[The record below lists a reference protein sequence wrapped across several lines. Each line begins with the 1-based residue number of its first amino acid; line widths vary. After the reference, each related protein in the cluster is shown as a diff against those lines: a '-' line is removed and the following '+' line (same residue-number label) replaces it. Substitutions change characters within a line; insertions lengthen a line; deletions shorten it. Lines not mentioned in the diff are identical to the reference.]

1 MISNASKWSDNGQ
14 MPSEKLI
21 YSYTNIFNAFAATL
35 HEEEADEL
43 AKHTN
48 VISIFENSHIMS
60 LTINSW
66 DFLSSFQHQ
75 NALTNGTLWEKAS
88 HGEDIIIGSFSD
100 KGYGDIP
107 KKFKGQ
113 CNNENDPTFKCNRK
127 LIGARYFSEGFCNV
141 LKSNNVPVITKP
153 SPRDMEGHGTHTIS
167 IAGGNIVPNAE
178 STSIQLLG
186 FKNATVKG
194 GAPRARVSAYK
205 VLWPEKNEEAM
216 ELNLGKGSAMDMLA
230 GFDAA
235 ISDGVDIINLSIEGP
250 ISQNYFEDVM
260 SIGSFHAMMNGV
272 LVVAGAANSGP
283 SASTVKNIAPWMLT
297 VGAST
302 LGREF
307 TCNVTLGNKHV
318 LDIQEPDETKRAKLN
333 DTTFFPLIAGID
345 AQVTGS
351 DPTNASYCMPESLD
365 PVKVKGKI
373 LICLV
378 ANAGNIDERLSKSEI
393 ADKVEAVGLILAN
406 DENAGSKLLPDASH
420 IIPTAHMTYK
430 DSQPIFSYIKSTRL
444 VCTLFLNFS
453 SRGPNPVTP
462 NILKPDVIA
471 PGSSIMAAFSEA
483 PNATMFPEKFRAQ
496 FGTSMAAPHVAA
508 IAALLRKVHPD
519 WSVSA
524 IKSAIMTT
532 ARPRDKTEKP
542 LVDDDMVHESTPFSF
557 GAGLVQPNLAMDPG
571 LVYDMNQYDYL
582 NFLCAQHYNATT
594 IKIFSEKH
602 DYKCPESFSL
612 NDFNYPSI
620 VVTEFSESVTVTRK
634 LKNVGQ
640 PGTYTARLEA
650 PAEVSIVVEP
660 KTLVFTK
667 KDQEIMF
674 KLIFSTSKASHLSTD
689 YKFGSLIWS
698 DGNHV
703 VRSPIVIKGK
713 DLAQNSAS
721 KIP

>member
-1 MISNASKWSDNGQ
+1 MVTFPKNSKVNVTMKMIRHSNA
-14 MPSEKLI
+14 
-21 YSYTNIFNAFAATL
+21 T
-35 HEEEADEL
+35 
-43 AKHTN
+43 
-48 VISIFENSHIMS
+48 
-60 LTINSW
+60 
-66 DFLSSFQHQ
+66 
-75 NALTNGTLWEKAS
+75 
-88 HGEDIIIGSFSD
+88 
-100 KGYGDIP
+100 
-107 KKFKGQ
+107 
-113 CNNENDPTFKCNRK
+113 
-127 LIGARYFSEGFCNV
+127 
-141 LKSNNVPVITKP
+141 
-153 SPRDMEGHGTHTIS
+153 
-167 IAGGNIVPNAE
+167 AGGNIVPNAE

-260 SIGSFHAMMNGV
+260 SIGSFHAMMNGFLLLLV
-272 LVVAGAANSGP
+272 RQIVDQALVVL
-283 SASTVKNIAPWMLT
+283 K
-297 VGAST
+297 T
-302 LGREF
+302 LP
-307 TCNVTLGNKHV
+307 LGCS
-318 LDIQEPDETKRAKLN
+318 L
-333 DTTFFPLIAGID
+333 
-345 AQVTGS
+345 
-351 DPTNASYCMPESLD
+351 SYCMPESLD

-378 ANAGNIDERLSKSEI
+378 ANAGSIDERLSKSEI
-393 ADKVEAVGLILAN
+393 ADKFEA
-406 DENAGSKLLPDASH
+406 
-420 IIPTAHMTYK
+420 
-430 DSQPIFSYIKSTRL
+430 
-444 VCTLFLNFS
+444 
-453 SRGPNPVTP
+453 
-462 NILKPDVIA
+462 PDVIA

-483 PNATMFPEKFRAQ
+483 PNATMFPGNLEHNLGR
-496 FGTSMAAPHVAA
+496 SMAAPHVAA

-640 PGTYTARLEA
+640 PGTYTAR
-650 PAEVSIVVEP
+650 
-660 KTLVFTK
+660 
-667 KDQEIMF
+667 
-674 KLIFSTSKASHLSTD
+674 
-689 YKFGSLIWS
+689 
-698 DGNHV
+698 
-703 VRSPIVIKGK
+703 
-713 DLAQNSAS
+713 
-721 KIP
+721 